1 MGPVA
6 EVNMKKN
13 KSDGQKL
20 NEGKVVAEKGRP
32 VDSKKDSKPSQKK

>member
-13 KSDGQKL
+13 KSDGQKV
-20 NEGKVVAEKGRP
+20 NDGKVVAQKGRP
-32 VDSKKDSKPSQKK
+32 VEAKKDSNPSQKK